1 MQTFQNVTFVEIM
14 EDSAGQRL
22 DNFLFK
28 TLKGVPKSRIYRLI
42 RKNEIRV
49 NRGRALASTKLC
61 LRDEVRLPPIR
72 LSAKE
77 GKYIDPLFKPETQVL
92 FENNELIV
100 FNKPAGLAVHG
111 GSSVKF
117 GLIESLRAS
126 RSSNRSREKLELIH
140 RLDKD
145 TSGCILISKKRASLV
160 FLQDLLRRPGSIKKR
175 YTALVHGFWPEKLLD
190 INEALE
196 TFSNQGRERW
206 TKVSQSGKSARTA
219 FRKICGNEDFS
230 LIEAFPK
237 TGRTHQIRV
246 HALWARHPILG
257 DLRYG
262 DSVKEA
268 ILGLKLRMML
278 HASQISIPEN
288 KHLGKVDIECPLP
301 DEFIKTLKKLLNY
314 EYKQ

>member
-1 MQTFQNVTFVEIM
+1 MHTFQNVTYIKIM
-14 EDSAGQRL
+14 QDSAGQRL

-49 NRGRALASTKLC
+49 NRGRARASTKLC
-61 LRDEVRLPPIR
+61 LSDEVRLPPIR
-72 LSAKE
+72 LSAEEDKF
-77 GKYIDPLFKPETQVL
+77 IDPLFKPETQII
-92 FENNELIV
+92 FENNDLIV

-126 RSSNRSREKLELIH
+126 RNSNKKIEKLELIH

-145 TSGCILISKKRASLV
+145 TSGCLLISKKRASLV

-175 YTALVHGFWPEKLLD
+175 YTALVHGVWPEKLTD
-190 INEALE
+190 IHQSLE

-206 TKVSQSGKSARTA
+206 TRVSQSGKSARTA
-219 FRKICGNEDFS
+219 FRKIYGNEDFS
-230 LIEAFPK
+230 LVEASPK

-257 DLRYG
+257 DVKYG
-262 DSVKEA
+262 DKVKEA

-278 HASQISIPEN
+278 HASQISIPQN
-288 KHLGKVDIECPLP
+288 KLLGKVDIECPLP
-301 DEFIKTLKKLLNY
+301 KEFIKALKKLLNY
-314 EYKQ
+314 QYNQ